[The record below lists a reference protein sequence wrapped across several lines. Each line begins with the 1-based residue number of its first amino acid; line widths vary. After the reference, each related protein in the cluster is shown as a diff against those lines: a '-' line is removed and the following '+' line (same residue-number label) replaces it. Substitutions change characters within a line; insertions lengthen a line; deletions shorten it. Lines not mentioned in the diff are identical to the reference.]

1 MHILSLFSV
10 FAFSFATIL
19 DLDLLLPM
27 QTIKENPQKRDKTKP
42 EMINEPV
49 LEMQPNDSLTNHEGT
64 TMTKLKIVNL
74 IAIATPFV
82 GFLVAAIFFWG
93 TLFNGVQLAIFGL
106 MYFITTIGVTIG
118 YHRLFTHSS
127 FKTSRCMTGILAAFG
142 SMAVEGPVL
151 QWVADHRRH
160 HQCSDEDGDPHSPHL
175 HGDGVLETL
184 RGMWHAHVGWMLSPR
199 PKKSMRYVGDL
210 RKDKLV
216 RKMSK
221 LFPLWVLVGL
231 ALPSL
236 LGGLITMT
244 WMGAFLGFLWG
255 GLVRICFVHHVT
267 WSINSVCH
275 IWGAQPF
282 STNDHS
288 KNNPIMGIFAMGEGW
303 HNNHHA
309 FQSSARHGL
318 RWWQIDVSYLIIW
331 TMSKVGLVYDV
342 RVPSKERIQAKL
354 KS

>member
-1 MHILSLFSV
+1 
-10 FAFSFATIL
+10 
-19 DLDLLLPM
+19 M
-27 QTIKENPQKRDKTKP
+27 QTTKENPQKAQKTASM
-42 EMINEPV
+42 EIVEPT
-49 LEMQPNDSLTNHEGT
+49 LESLSTVPSRGNRSS

-74 IAIATPFV
+74 IAIATPFI

-93 TLFNGVQLAIFGL
+93 TLFNGVQLAIFGF
-106 MYFITTIGVTIG
+106 MYAITSVGITIG

-127 FKTSRCMTGILAAFG
+127 FKTSRFMTAVFAAFG
-142 SMAVEGPVL
+142 SMAIEGPVL

-160 HQCSDEDGDPHSPHL
+160 HQCSDDEGDPHSPHL
-175 HGDGVLETL
+175 HSGGILEAL
-184 RGMWHAHVGWMLSPR
+184 KGMWHSHMGWMINPR
-199 PKKSMRYVGDL
+199 TKQSMRYVGDL

-216 RKMSK
+216 RRMSK
-221 LFPLWVLVGL
+221 LFPFFVLISL
-231 ALPSL
+231 ALPAL
-236 LGGLITMT
+236 LGGLMTLT

-288 KNNPIMGIFAMGEGW
+288 RNNLIMGVFALGEGW

-318 RWWQIDVSYLIIW
+318 RWWQLDMSYIIIW
-331 TMSKVGLVYDV
+331 FMSKVGLVYDV
-342 RVPSKERIQAKL
+342 RVPTKERIEAKL
-354 KS
+354 QKS

>member
-10 FAFSFATIL
+10 FAFSFATIP

-106 MYFITTIGVTIG
+106 MYFMTTIGVTIG

-221 LFPLWVLVGL
+221 LFPFWVLVGL

-255 GLVRICFVHHVT
+255 GLVRIFFVHHVT

>member
-1 MHILSLFSV
+1 MQLLEEKSQKIEQDRLSDGQALNFQ
-10 FAFSFATIL
+10 AEDT
-19 DLDLLLPM
+19 PH
-27 QTIKENPQKRDKTKP
+27 
-42 EMINEPV
+42 
-49 LEMQPNDSLTNHEGT
+49 PNAGG

-74 IAIATPFV
+74 FAIATPFV
-82 GFLVAAIFFWG
+82 AFLVAAIFLWG
-93 TLFNGVQLAIFGL
+93 TLFNSVQLSIFVF
-106 MYFITTIGVTIG
+106 MYFMTSLGVTIG
-118 YHRLFTHSS
+118 YHRLFTHGS
-127 FKTSRCMTGILAAFG
+127 FKTSRFMTALLAAFG

-175 HGDGVLETL
+175 HGDGILEAL
-184 RGMWHAHVGWMLSPR
+184 KGMWHAHMGWMLNPQ

-216 RKMSK
+216 RKMSN
-221 LFPLWVLVGL
+221 LFLILVLLGL
-231 ALPSL
+231 ALPAL

-267 WSINSVCH
+267 WSINSICH

-282 STNDHS
+282 KTNDQS
-288 KNNPIMGIFAMGEGW
+288 RNNPIMGVLAMGEGW

-309 FQSSARHGL
+309 FQASARHGL
-318 RWWQIDVSYLIIW
+318 RWWQIDVSYMIIW
-331 TMSKVGLVYDV
+331 TMSKIGLAHDV
-342 RVPSKERIQAKL
+342 RVPSKERIEAKL
-354 KS
+354 RN

>member
-1 MHILSLFSV
+1 
-10 FAFSFATIL
+10 
-19 DLDLLLPM
+19 M
-27 QTIKENPQKRDKTKP
+27 QTTKENPQKVQKTTSM
-42 EMINEPV
+42 EIVEPT
-49 LEMQPNDSLTNHEGT
+49 LESLSTVPSRGNT
-64 TMTKLKIVNL
+64 SSTMTKLKIVNL
-74 IAIATPFV
+74 IAIATPFI

-93 TLFNGVQLAIFGL
+93 TLFNGVQLAIFGF
-106 MYFITTIGVTIG
+106 MYAITSIGITIG

-127 FKTSRCMTGILAAFG
+127 FKTSRFMTAVFAAFG
-142 SMAVEGPVL
+142 SMAIEGPVL

-160 HQCSDEDGDPHSPHL
+160 HQCSDDEGDPHSPHL
-175 HGDGVLETL
+175 HSGGILEAL
-184 RGMWHAHVGWMLSPR
+184 KGMWHSHMGWMINPR
-199 PKKSMRYVGDL
+199 TKQSMRYVGDL

-216 RKMSK
+216 RRMSK
-221 LFPLWVLVGL
+221 LFPLWVLISL
-231 ALPSL
+231 ALPAL
-236 LGGLITMT
+236 LGGLMTLT

-288 KNNPIMGIFAMGEGW
+288 RNNLIMGVFALGEGW

-318 RWWQIDVSYLIIW
+318 RWWQLDMSYIIIW
-331 TMSKVGLVYDV
+331 FMSKVGLVYDV
-342 RVPSKERIQAKL
+342 RVPTKERIEAKL
-354 KS
+354 QKS